1 MSGAPKLF
9 TLTLALLC
17 SCLTAVYAAD
27 YVGSKPKAGK
37 SYYLLNVA
45 EGKFLSAADNGTLT
59 LGGAKLAVTV
69 TTNANGFQVL
79 TTNKGALAGVL
90 LGKARC
96 NGQGA
101 YNEWTLSLLNTT
113 SNGYALGCRSKE
125 ASNTEWLY
133 YSSVLQDVRTQPY
146 KPSNILTIA
155 QWQFISEDQL
165 KDPVVTL
172 DETLESYSAPSI
184 GNTGSAEVHL
194 TRTFSAGSWNSLCV
208 PFAISEAEVKTQFG
222 NAAKVAEFTRAT
234 ATTLEFST
242 CTGIEAGKPYL
253 VYIPEGATQ
262 TEFTFKGVTAF
273 VGQPTDVEQQGSAN
287 EKTTFR
293 GYFYKSI
300 APKGSYV
307 LRKNLVYH
315 LVSDMDIKGFRAVLI
330 DGTNA
335 TRVFTQW
342 SLDGTTTGIG
352 NIDANVIQRFNVYNT
367 NGQMVRHAAT
377 SLDDL
382 PHGVYIVNGK
392 KVIK

>member
-1 MSGAPKLF
+1 MKKLF

-17 SCLTAVYAAD
+17 SCLTAVYAAN
-27 YVGSKPKAGK
+27 YVGSKPEAGK

-79 TTNKGALAGVL
+79 TTNKSNLAGVL
-90 LGKARC
+90 HGKARC

-101 YNEWTLSLLNTT
+101 YNEWALSLLDAY

-172 DETLESYSAPSI
+172 DEKSESYSTPSI
-184 GNTGSAEVHL
+184 GTTGSSEVHL
-194 TRTFSAGSWNSLCV
+194 TRTFSANSWNSLCV

-222 NAAKVAEFTRAT
+222 NDAKVAEFTGAT
-234 ATTLEFST
+234 TTTLEFSS
-242 CTGIEAGKPYL
+242 CTDIEAGKPYL

-262 TEFTFKGVTAF
+262 TKFTFKGVTAF
-273 VGQPTDVEQQGSAN
+273 ASQPIDVEQQGSTN
-287 EKTTFR
+287 EKTTFH
-293 GYFYKSI
+293 GYFYKST

-307 LRKNLVYH
+307 LRKNQVYH
-315 LVSDMDIKGFRAVLI
+315 LVSDMAIKGFRAVLI
-330 DGTNA
+330 DGTA
-335 TRVFTQW
+335 TQRVFTQW

-352 NIDANVIQRFNVYNT
+352 NIDANVIQRYNVYNT

>member
-1 MSGAPKLF
+1 MKKLF

-27 YVGSKPKAGK
+27 YVGSKPEEGK

-79 TTNKGALAGVL
+79 TTNKGDLAGVL

-172 DETLESYSAPSI
+172 DETSESYSAPSI
-184 GNTGSAEVHL
+184 GTTDSAEVHL
-194 TRTFSAGSWNSLCV
+194 KRTFSANSWNSLCV
-208 PFAISEAEVKTQFG
+208 PFAISDDEVKTQFG
-222 NAAKVAEFTRAT
+222 NDAKVAEFTRAT
-234 ATTLEFST
+234 ATTLEFSS

-253 VYIPEGATQ
+253 VYIPGGGTQ
-262 TEFTFKGVTAF
+262 TEFTFKGVSHFAGT
-273 VGQPTDVEQQGSAN
+273 PTDVVQHGSAN
-287 EKTTFR
+287 EKTTFH

-330 DGTNA
+330 DGPA
-335 TRVFTQW
+335 TQRVFTQW

-352 NIDANVIQRFNVYNT
+352 NIDATVIQRFNVYNT

>member
-1 MSGAPKLF
+1 MKKLF

-27 YVGSKPKAGK
+27 YVGSKPEAGK

-69 TTNANGFQVL
+69 STTNANGFQVL
-79 TTNKGALAGVL
+79 TTNKGDLAGVL

-96 NGQGA
+96 DGKGA
-101 YNEWTLSLLNTT
+101 YNEWTLSLVDATN
-113 SNGYALGCRSKE
+113 NVYALGCRSKE

-133 YSSVLQDVRTQPY
+133 YSLLMQDVRTEPF
-146 KPSNILTIA
+146 KPGSILKIA

-165 KDPVVTL
+165 NDPVVTL
-172 DETLESYSAPSI
+172 DETSESYSTPSI
-184 GNTGSAEVHL
+184 GTTGSAEVHL
-194 TRTFSAGSWNSLCV
+194 TRIFSAGCWNSLCV
-208 PFAISEAEVKTQFG
+208 PFAISDTEVKAQFG
-222 NAAKVAEFTRAT
+222 NDAKVAAFTGAT

-262 TEFTFKGVTAF
+262 TKFTFKGVTAF
-273 VGQPTDVEQQGSAN
+273 ASQPTDVVLQGSTN
-287 EKTTFR
+287 EKTTFH
-293 GYFYKSI
+293 GYLYKST

-315 LVSDMDIKGFRAVLI
+315 LVSDMAIKAFRAVLI
-330 DGTNA
+330 DGTA
-335 TRVFTQW
+335 TQRVFTQW

-352 NIDANVIQRFNVYNT
+352 NIDANVIQRYNVYNT

>member
-1 MSGAPKLF
+1 MKKLF

-17 SCLTAVYAAD
+17 SCLTAVYAAN
-27 YVGSKPKAGK
+27 YVGSKPEARK

-79 TTNKGALAGVL
+79 TTNKGDLAGVL

-172 DETLESYSAPSI
+172 DETSKSYSAPSI
-184 GNTGSAEVHL
+184 GTTGSAEVHL
-194 TRTFSAGSWNSLCV
+194 KRTFSANSWNSLCV
-208 PFAISEAEVKTQFG
+208 PFAISDDEVKTQFG
-222 NAAKVAEFTRAT
+222 NDAKVAEFTRAT
-234 ATTLEFST
+234 ATTLEFSS

-253 VYIPEGATQ
+253 VYIPGGATQ
-262 TEFTFKGVTAF
+262 TEFTFKGVSHFAGT
-273 VGQPTDVEQQGSAN
+273 PTDVVQHGSAN
-287 EKTTFR
+287 EKTTFH

-307 LRKNLVYH
+307 LRTNLVYH
-315 LVSDMDIKGFRAVLI
+315 LVSDMAIKGFRAVLI

-352 NIDANVIQRFNVYNT
+352 NIDATVIQRYNVYNT

>member
-1 MSGAPKLF
+1 MKKLF

-17 SCLTAVYAAD
+17 SCLTAVYAAN
-27 YVGSKPKAGK
+27 YVGSKPEAGK

-59 LGGAKLAVTV
+59 LGGAKLAVKV

-79 TTNKGALAGVL
+79 TTNKGDLAGVL
-90 LGKARC
+90 HGKARC

-101 YNEWTLSLLNTT
+101 YNEWTLSLLNAT

-146 KPSNILTIA
+146 KPSNILAIA

-172 DETLESYSAPSI
+172 DEKSESYSTPSI

-194 TRTFSAGSWNSLCV
+194 KRTFSANSWNSLCV
-208 PFAISEAEVKTQFG
+208 PFAISEAEVKDQFG
-222 NAAKVAEFTRAT
+222 NDAKVAEFTGAT

-253 VYIPEGATQ
+253 VYIPKGATQ
-262 TEFTFKGVTAF
+262 PEHFTFKGVSHFAGT
-273 VGQPTDVEQQGSAN
+273 PTDVVQHGSAN
-287 EKTTFR
+287 EKTTFH
-293 GYFYKSI
+293 GYFYKST

-330 DGTNA
+330 DGTA
-335 TRVFTQW
+335 TQRVFTQW

>member
-1 MSGAPKLF
+1 MKKLF

-17 SCLTAVYAAD
+17 SCLTAVYAAN
-27 YVGSKPKAGK
+27 YVGSKPEAGK
-37 SYYLLNVA
+37 TYYLLNVA

-69 TTNANGFQVL
+69 TTNANGFLVL
-79 TTNKGALAGVL
+79 TTNKGDLAGVL

-96 NGQGA
+96 DGKGA
-101 YNEWTLSLLNTT
+101 YNEWTLSLVDATN
-113 SNGYALGCRSKE
+113 NVYALGCRSKE

-133 YSSVLQDVRTQPY
+133 YSLLMQDVRTEPF
-146 KPSNILTIA
+146 KPGSILKIA

-165 KDPVVTL
+165 NDPVVTL
-172 DETLESYSAPSI
+172 DEKSESYSTPSI
-184 GNTGSAEVHL
+184 GTTGSAEVHL
-194 TRTFSAGSWNSLCV
+194 TRTFSAGCWNSLCV
-208 PFAISEAEVKTQFG
+208 PFTISDAEVKAQFG
-222 NAAKVAEFTRAT
+222 NDAKVAAFTGAT

-262 TEFTFKGVTAF
+262 PEYFTFKGVTAF
-273 VGQPTDVEQQGSAN
+273 ASQPTDVVLQGSTN

-293 GYFYKSI
+293 GYFHKST

-307 LRKNLVYH
+307 LRKNQVYH

-330 DGTNA
+330 DGTA
-335 TRVFTQW
+335 TQRVFTQW

-352 NIDANVIQRFNVYNT
+352 NIDANVIQRYNVYNT

>member
-1 MSGAPKLF
+1 MKKLF

-17 SCLTAVYAAD
+17 SCLTAVYAAN
-27 YVGSKPKAGK
+27 YVGSKPGAGK
-37 SYYLLNVA
+37 TYYLLNVA

-59 LGGAKLAVTV
+59 LGGAKLAVKV

-79 TTNKGALAGVL
+79 TTNKGDLAGVL

-101 YNEWTLSLLNTT
+101 YNEWTLSLVDATN
-113 SNGYALGCRSKE
+113 NVYALGCRSKE

-172 DETLESYSAPSI
+172 DEKSTSYSTPSI

-194 TRTFSAGSWNSLCV
+194 TRTFSANSWNSLCV
-208 PFAISEAEVKTQFG
+208 PFAISEAEVKDQFG
-222 NAAKVAEFTRAT
+222 SDAKVAAFTGAT
-234 ATTLEFST
+234 ATTLEFSS

-262 TEFTFKGVTAF
+262 TKFTFKGVTAF
-273 VGQPTDVEQQGSAN
+273 ASQPTDVEQQGSTN
-287 EKTTFR
+287 EKTTFH
-293 GYFYKSI
+293 GYFYKST

-315 LVSDMDIKGFRAVLI
+315 LVSDMAIKAFRAVLI
-330 DGTNA
+330 DGTA
-335 TRVFTQW
+335 TQRVFTQW

-352 NIDANVIQRFNVYNT
+352 NIDATVIQRYNVYNT

>member
-1 MSGAPKLF
+1 MKKLF

-17 SCLTAVYAAD
+17 SCLTAVYAAN
-27 YVGSKPKAGK
+27 YVGSKPEAGK
-37 SYYLLNVA
+37 TYYLLNVA

-69 TTNANGFQVL
+69 SEANANGFQTL
-79 TTNKGALAGVL
+79 TTSKGDLAGVL
-90 LGKARC
+90 HGKARSDSK
-96 NGQGA
+96 GT
-101 YNEWTLSLLNTT
+101 YSEWTVSLLNAT

-172 DETLESYSAPSI
+172 DETSTSYSTPSI
-184 GNTGSAEVHL
+184 GTTGSAEVHL
-194 TRTFSAGSWNSLCV
+194 KRTFSAGSWNSLCV

-222 NAAKVAEFTRAT
+222 SDAKVAAFTGTT

-262 TEFTFKGVTAF
+262 PEYFTFKGVSHFAGT
-273 VGQPTDVEQQGSAN
+273 PTDVEQQGSAN
-287 EKTTFR
+287 EKTTFH
-293 GYFYKSI
+293 GYFYKST

-315 LVSDMDIKGFRAVLI
+315 LVSDMAIKAFRAVLI
-330 DGTNA
+330 DGTA
-335 TRVFTQW
+335 TQRVFTQW

-352 NIDANVIQRFNVYNT
+352 NIDANVIQRYNVYNT

>member
-1 MSGAPKLF
+1 MKKLF

-27 YVGSKPKAGK
+27 YVGSKPEAGK

-69 TTNANGFQVL
+69 TTNANGFLVL
-79 TTNKGALAGVL
+79 TTTKGDLAGVL

-101 YNEWTLSLLNTT
+101 YNEWTLSLLNAT

-133 YSSVLQDVRTQPY
+133 YSLLMQDVRTQPY

-155 QWQFISEDQL
+155 QWQFISEEQL
-165 KDPVVTL
+165 KDPVVIL
-172 DETLESYSAPSI
+172 DEKLESYSTPSI

-194 TRTFSAGSWNSLCV
+194 KRTFSANSWNSLCV
-208 PFAISEAEVKTQFG
+208 PFAISEAEVKDQFG
-222 NAAKVAEFTRAT
+222 NGAKVAKFTGAT
-234 ATTLEFST
+234 ATTLEFSS

-262 TEFTFKGVTAF
+262 TKFTFKGVSHFAGT
-273 VGQPTDVEQQGSAN
+273 PIDVEQQGSAN
-287 EKTTFR
+287 EKTTFH
-293 GYFYKSI
+293 GYFYKST

-315 LVSDMDIKGFRAVLI
+315 LVSDMAIKGFRAVLI
-330 DGTNA
+330 DGTA
-335 TRVFTQW
+335 TQRVFTQW

-352 NIDANVIQRFNVYNT
+352 NIDATVIQRYNVYNT

>member
-1 MSGAPKLF
+1 MKKLF

-27 YVGSKPKAGK
+27 YVGSKPEAGK

-59 LGGAKLAVTV
+59 LDGAKLAVTV
-69 TTNANGFQVL
+69 TTNANGFLVL
-79 TTNKGALAGVL
+79 TTTKGDLAGVL

-101 YNEWTLSLLNTT
+101 YNEWTLSLLNAT

-133 YSSVLQDVRTQPY
+133 YSLLMQDVRTQPY

-155 QWQFISEDQL
+155 QWQFISEEQL
-165 KDPVVTL
+165 KDPVVIL
-172 DETLESYSAPSI
+172 DEKLESYSTPSI

-194 TRTFSAGSWNSLCV
+194 KRTFSANSWNSLCV
-208 PFAISEAEVKTQFG
+208 PFAISDDEVKTQFG
-222 NAAKVAEFTRAT
+222 NDAKVAEFTGAT
-234 ATTLEFST
+234 ATTLEFSS

-253 VYIPEGATQ
+253 VYIPEGANKS
-262 TEFTFKGVTAF
+262 EFTFKGVTAF
-273 VGQPTDVEQQGSAN
+273 AGQPTDVEQQGSAN
-287 EKTTFR
+287 EKTTFH
-293 GYFYKSI
+293 GYFHKST

-307 LRKNLVYH
+307 LRKNQVYH

-330 DGTNA
+330 DGT
-335 TRVFTQW
+335 
-342 SLDGTTTGIG
+342 TTGIG
-352 NIDANVIQRFNVYNT
+352 NIDATVIQRYNVYNT

>member
-1 MSGAPKLF
+1 MKKLF

-17 SCLTAVYAAD
+17 SCLTAVYAAN
-27 YVGSKPKAGK
+27 YVGSKPEAGK

-79 TTNKGALAGVL
+79 TTNKGDLAGVL

-96 NGQGA
+96 DGKGA
-101 YNEWTLSLLNTT
+101 YNEWTLSLLNAT

-172 DETLESYSAPSI
+172 DEKSTSYPTPSI
-184 GNTGSAEVHL
+184 GTTSSAEVHL
-194 TRTFSAGSWNSLCV
+194 TRTFSANSWNSLCV
-208 PFAISEAEVKTQFG
+208 PFAISEAEVKDQFG
-222 NAAKVAEFTRAT
+222 NDAKVAEFTGAT
-234 ATTLEFST
+234 ATTLEFSS

-262 TEFTFKGVTAF
+262 TKFTFKGVTAF
-273 VGQPTDVEQQGSAN
+273 ASQPTDVEQQGSTN
-287 EKTTFR
+287 EKTTFH
-293 GYFYKSI
+293 GYFYKST

-315 LVSDMDIKGFRAVLI
+315 LVSDMAIKGFRAVLI
-330 DGTNA
+330 DGTA
-335 TRVFTQW
+335 TQRVFTQW

-352 NIDANVIQRFNVYNT
+352 NIDANVIQRYNVYNT

>member
-1 MSGAPKLF
+1 MKKLF

-27 YVGSKPKAGK
+27 YVGSKPEAGK

-79 TTNKGALAGVL
+79 TTNKGYLAGVL

-113 SNGYALGCRSKE
+113 SNVYALGCRSKE

-172 DETLESYSAPSI
+172 DETSESYSAPSI
-184 GNTGSAEVHL
+184 GTTGSAEVHL
-194 TRTFSAGSWNSLCV
+194 KRTFSAGSWNSLCV
-208 PFAISEAEVKTQFG
+208 PFAISEAEVKAQFG
-222 NAAKVAEFTRAT
+222 NDAKVAAFTGAT
-234 ATTLEFST
+234 ATTLQFSS
-242 CTGIEAGKPYL
+242 CTDIEAGKPYL

-262 TEFTFKGVTAF
+262 TKFTFKGVTAF
-273 VGQPTDVEQQGSAN
+273 ASQPIDVEQQGSTN
-287 EKTTFR
+287 EKTTFH
-293 GYFYKSI
+293 GYFYKST

-307 LRKNLVYH
+307 LRKNQVYH
-315 LVSDMDIKGFRAVLI
+315 LVKDMDIKGFRAVLI

>member
-1 MSGAPKLF
+1 MKKLF

-27 YVGSKPKAGK
+27 YVGSKPEAGK

-79 TTNKGALAGVL
+79 TTNKGYLAGVL

-172 DETLESYSAPSI
+172 DETSESYSAPSI
-184 GNTGSAEVHL
+184 GTTSSAEVHL
-194 TRTFSAGSWNSLCV
+194 KRTFSAGSWNSLCV
-208 PFAISEAEVKTQFG
+208 PFAISDDEVKTQFG
-222 NAAKVAEFTRAT
+222 NDAKVAAFTGAT

-253 VYIPEGATQ
+253 VYIPKGANKS
-262 TEFTFKGVTAF
+262 EFTFKGVSHFAGT
-273 VGQPTDVEQQGSAN
+273 PTDVLQGSAN
-287 EKTTFR
+287 EKTTFH
-293 GYFYKSI
+293 GYFHKST

-315 LVSDMDIKGFRAVLI
+315 LVSHMAIKGFRAVLI

>member
-1 MSGAPKLF
+1 MKKLF

-17 SCLTAVYAAD
+17 SCLTAVYAAN
-27 YVGSKPKAGK
+27 YVGSKPEAGK

-59 LGGAKLAVTV
+59 LGGAKLAVKV

-79 TTNKGALAGVL
+79 TTNKGDLAGVL
-90 LGKARC
+90 HGKARC

-101 YNEWTLSLLNTT
+101 YNEWALSLLNAT

-165 KDPVVTL
+165 KDPVVIL
-172 DETLESYSAPSI
+172 DEKSESYSTPSI
-184 GNTGSAEVHL
+184 GTTGSAEVHL
-194 TRTFSAGSWNSLCV
+194 TRTFSAGSWNSFCV
-208 PFAISEAEVKTQFG
+208 PFAISETEVKTQFG
-222 NAAKVAEFTRAT
+222 NDAKVAEFTGAT

-242 CTGIEAGKPYL
+242 CTDIEAGKPYL

-262 TEFTFKGVTAF
+262 TKFTFKGVTAF
-273 VGQPTDVEQQGSAN
+273 ASQPTDVVQHGSAN
-287 EKTTFR
+287 EKTTFH
-293 GYFYKSI
+293 GYFYKST

-315 LVSDMDIKGFRAVLI
+315 LVSDMAIKGFRAVLI
-330 DGTNA
+330 DGTA
-335 TRVFTQW
+335 TQRVFTQW

-352 NIDANVIQRFNVYNT
+352 NIDANVIQRYNVYNT

>member
-1 MSGAPKLF
+1 MKKLF

-17 SCLTAVYAAD
+17 SCLTAVYAAN
-27 YVGSKPKAGK
+27 YVGSKPEAGK

-79 TTNKGALAGVL
+79 TTNKGNLAGVL

-101 YNEWTLSLLNTT
+101 YSEWTISLL
-113 SNGYALGCRSKE
+113 SADSKGYALGCRSKE

-172 DETLESYSAPSI
+172 DETSEYYSTPSI
-184 GNTGSAEVHL
+184 GTTGSAEVHL
-194 TRTFSAGSWNSLCV
+194 KRTFSAGSWNSLCV
-208 PFAISEAEVKTQFG
+208 PFAISEAEVKVQFG
-222 NAAKVAEFTRAT
+222 NDAKVAAFTGAT
-234 ATTLEFST
+234 ATTLQFSS
-242 CTGIEAGKPYL
+242 CTDIEAGKPYL
-253 VYIPEGATQ
+253 VYIPKGATQ

-273 VGQPTDVEQQGSAN
+273 ASQPTDVEQQGSAN

-293 GYFYKSI
+293 GYFHKST

-315 LVSDMDIKGFRAVLI
+315 LVSDMAIKGFRAVLI

-352 NIDANVIQRFNVYNT
+352 NIDANVIQRYNVYNT

>member
-1 MSGAPKLF
+1 MKKLF

-17 SCLTAVYAAD
+17 SCLTAVYAAN
-27 YVGSKPKAGK
+27 YVGSKPEARKT
-37 SYYLLNVA
+37 YYLLNVA

-79 TTNKGALAGVL
+79 TTNKGDLAGVL

-172 DETLESYSAPSI
+172 DETSESYSAPSI
-184 GNTGSAEVHL
+184 GTTGSAEVHL

-208 PFAISEAEVKTQFG
+208 PFAISEAEVKAQFG
-222 NAAKVAEFTRAT
+222 NDAKVAAFTGAT
-234 ATTLEFST
+234 ATTLQFSS

-253 VYIPEGATQ
+253 VYIPEGANKS
-262 TEFTFKGVTAF
+262 EFTFKGVSHFAGT
-273 VGQPTDVEQQGSAN
+273 PTDVVQHGSAN
-287 EKTTFR
+287 EKTTFH
-293 GYFYKSI
+293 GYFYKST

-307 LRKNLVYH
+307 LRTNLVYH
-315 LVSDMDIKGFRAVLI
+315 LVKNMAIKGFRAVLI

-352 NIDANVIQRFNVYNT
+352 NIDANVIQRYNVYNT

>member
-1 MSGAPKLF
+1 MKKLF

-27 YVGSKPKAGK
+27 YVGSKPEARK

-59 LGGAKLAVTV
+59 LGDAKLAVTV

-79 TTNKGALAGVL
+79 TTNKGDLAGVL

-172 DETLESYSAPSI
+172 DEKSTFYPTPSI
-184 GNTGSAEVHL
+184 GTTGSAEVHL
-194 TRTFSAGSWNSLCV
+194 TRTFSANSWNSLCV
-208 PFAISEAEVKTQFG
+208 PFAISEAEVKAQFG
-222 NAAKVAEFTRAT
+222 NGAKVAEFTGAT
-234 ATTLEFST
+234 ATTLQFSS

-262 TEFTFKGVTAF
+262 TEFTFKCVSHFAGT
-273 VGQPTDVEQQGSAN
+273 PTDVEQQGSAN
-287 EKTTFR
+287 EKTTFH
-293 GYFYKSI
+293 GYFHKST

-315 LVSDMDIKGFRAVLI
+315 LVSDMAIKGFRAVLI
-330 DGTNA
+330 DGTA
-335 TRVFTQW
+335 TQRVFTQW

>member
-1 MSGAPKLF
+1 MKKLF

-27 YVGSKPKAGK
+27 YVGSKPEAGK

-79 TTNKGALAGVL
+79 TTNKGVLAGVL

-172 DETLESYSAPSI
+172 DETSESYSAPPI
-184 GNTGSAEVHL
+184 GTTGSAEVHL
-194 TRTFSAGSWNSLCV
+194 KRTFSAGSWNSLCV
-208 PFAISEAEVKTQFG
+208 PFAISEAEVKAQFG
-222 NAAKVAEFTRAT
+222 NDAKVAAFTGAT
-234 ATTLEFST
+234 ATTLQFSS
-242 CTGIEAGKPYL
+242 CTDIEAGVPYL
-253 VYIPEGATQ
+253 VYIPGGANKS
-262 TEFTFKGVTAF
+262 EFTFKGVTAF
-273 VGQPTDVEQQGSAN
+273 ASQPTDVVQHGSAN
-287 EKTTFR
+287 EKTTFH
-293 GYFYKSI
+293 GYFHKST

-315 LVSDMDIKGFRAVLI
+315 LVSNMDIKGFRAVLI
-330 DGTNA
+330 DGTA
-335 TRVFTQW
+335 TQRVFTQW

>member
-1 MSGAPKLF
+1 MKKLF

-17 SCLTAVYAAD
+17 SCLTAVYAAN
-27 YVGSKPKAGK
+27 YVGSKPEAGK

-45 EGKFLSAADNGTLT
+45 EGQFLSAADNGTLT

-79 TTNKGALAGVL
+79 TTNKGDLAGVL

-172 DETLESYSAPSI
+172 DEKSGSYSAPSI
-184 GNTGSAEVHL
+184 GSAEVHL
-194 TRTFSAGSWNSLCV
+194 KRTFSANSWNSLCV
-208 PFAISEAEVKTQFG
+208 PFAISDDEVKTQFG
-222 NAAKVAEFTRAT
+222 NDAKVAEFTGAT
-234 ATTLEFST
+234 ATTLEFSS

-253 VYIPEGATQ
+253 VYIPKGATQ
-262 TEFTFKGVTAF
+262 PEYFTFKGVSHFAGT
-273 VGQPTDVEQQGSAN
+273 PTDVVLQGSAN
-287 EKTTFR
+287 EKTTFH
-293 GYFYKSI
+293 GYFYKST

-315 LVSDMDIKGFRAVLI
+315 LVSDMAIKGFRAVLI

-352 NIDANVIQRFNVYNT
+352 NIDATVIQRYNVYNT

>member
-1 MSGAPKLF
+1 MKKLF

-27 YVGSKPKAGK
+27 YVGSKPEAGK

-59 LGGAKLAVTV
+59 LGGTKLAVTV

-79 TTNKGALAGVL
+79 TTNKGDLAGVL

-101 YNEWTLSLLNTT
+101 YNEWTLSLLNAT

-172 DETLESYSAPSI
+172 DEKSESYSTPSI
-184 GNTGSAEVHL
+184 GTTGSAEVHL
-194 TRTFSAGSWNSLCV
+194 TRTFSANSWNSLCV

-222 NAAKVAEFTRAT
+222 NDAKVAEFTGAT
-234 ATTLEFST
+234 ATTLEFSS

-262 TEFTFKGVTAF
+262 TKFTFKGVTAF
-273 VGQPTDVEQQGSAN
+273 ASQPTDVEQQGSAN

-293 GYFYKSI
+293 GYFHKNT

-315 LVSDMDIKGFRAVLI
+315 LVSDMAIKGFRAVLI
-330 DGTNA
+330 DGTA
-335 TRVFTQW
+335 TQRVFTQW

>member
-1 MSGAPKLF
+1 MKKLF

-27 YVGSKPKAGK
+27 YVGSKPEAGK

-79 TTNKGALAGVL
+79 TTNKGDLAGVL
-90 LGKARC
+90 HGKARC

-101 YNEWTLSLLNTT
+101 YNEWALSLLNTT

-165 KDPVVTL
+165 KDSVVTL
-172 DETLESYSAPSI
+172 DEKSESYSTPSI

-194 TRTFSAGSWNSLCV
+194 TRTFSANSWNSLCV

-222 NAAKVAEFTRAT
+222 NDAKVAEFTGAT
-234 ATTLEFST
+234 ATTLEFRT

-262 TEFTFKGVTAF
+262 TEFTFKGVSHFAGT
-273 VGQPTDVEQQGSAN
+273 PTDVVQHGSAN
-287 EKTTFR
+287 EKTTFH
-293 GYFYKSI
+293 GYFHKST

-307 LRKNLVYH
+307 LRTNLVYH
-315 LVSDMDIKGFRAVLI
+315 LVKNMAIKGFRAVLI

>member
-1 MSGAPKLF
+1 MKKLF

-17 SCLTAVYAAD
+17 SCLTALYAAD
-27 YVGSKPKAGK
+27 YTGSKPTAGTT
-37 SYYLLNVA
+37 YYLLNVGQ
-45 EGKFLSAADNGTLT
+45 GKFLSATGDGTLT

-69 TTNANGFQVL
+69 SEANANGFCTL
-79 TTNKGALAGVL
+79 TTDKGDLAGVL

-96 NGQGA
+96 DGKGA
-101 YNEWTLSLLNTT
+101 YNEWTLSLLDATN
-113 SNGYALGCRSKE
+113 NVYALGCRSKE

-133 YSSVLQDVRTQPY
+133 YSLLMQDVRTEPF
-146 KPSNILTIA
+146 KPGSILTNA
-155 QWQFISEDQL
+155 KWKFISEDQVS
-165 KDPVVTL
+165 DPVVEL
-172 DETLESYSAPSI
+172 YETSEGYTIPSV
-184 GNTGSAEVHL
+184 GTTGSAEVHL
-194 TRTFSAGSWNSLCV
+194 TRTFSANSWNSLCV
-208 PFAISEAEVKTQFG
+208 PFAISEAELKTQLG
-222 NAAKVAEFTRAT
+222 SDAKVAEFTGAT
-234 ATTLEFST
+234 ATTLEFTS
-242 CTGIEAGKPYL
+242 CTSIEAGVPYL

-262 TEFTFKGVTAF
+262 SEFTFKGVTYFANE
-273 VGQPTDVEQQGSAN
+273 PTDVVLSGSVN
-287 EKTTFR
+287 ENTTFR
-293 GYFYKSI
+293 GYFHKDT

-315 LVSDMDIKGFRAVLI
+315 LVSDMAIKGFRAVLI

-352 NIDANVIQRFNVYNT
+352 NIDADVIQRFNVYNT

>member
-1 MSGAPKLF
+1 MKKLF

-17 SCLTAVYAAD
+17 SCLTALYAAD
-27 YVGSKPKAGK
+27 YTGTAGK

-45 EGKFLSAADNGTLT
+45 EGKFLSAAGDGTLT
-59 LGGAKLAVTV
+59 LGGAKLTVTV
-69 TTNANGFQVL
+69 SEPNANGFCTL
-79 TTNKGALAGVL
+79 TTDKGDLTGVL
-90 LGKARC
+90 FNKARC
-96 NGQGA
+96 DGKGA
-101 YNEWTLSLLNTT
+101 YNEWTLSLLDATN
-113 SNGYALGCRSKE
+113 NVYALGCRSKE

-133 YSSVLQDVRTQPY
+133 YSLLMQDVRTEPF
-146 KPSNILTIA
+146 KPGSILTNA
-155 QWQFISEDQL
+155 KWKFISEEQVSD
-165 KDPVVTL
+165 VVEL
-172 DETLESYSAPSI
+172 DEAFESYTKPSV
-184 GNTGSAEVHL
+184 GTTGSAEVHL
-194 TRTFSAGSWNSLCV
+194 KRTFSANCWNSLCV

-222 NAAKVAEFTRAT
+222 NDAKVAAFTGAT
-234 ATTLEFST
+234 ENTLEFTS
-242 CTGIEAGKPYL
+242 CTSIEAGKPYL

-262 TEFTFKGVTAF
+262 STFTFKGVTAF
-273 VGQPTDVEQQGSAN
+273 VSTPTDVVQNGSGN
-287 EKTTFR
+287 EKTTFH
-293 GYFYKSI
+293 GYFCKST

-315 LVSDMDIKGFRAVLI
+315 LVKDMDIKGFRAVLI

>member
-1 MSGAPKLF
+1 MKKLF

-27 YVGSKPKAGK
+27 YVGSKPEAGK

-59 LGGAKLAVTV
+59 LGGAKLAVKV

-79 TTNKGALAGVL
+79 TTNKGDLAGVL
-90 LGKARC
+90 HGKARC
-96 NGQGA
+96 NGKGA
-101 YNEWTLSLLNTT
+101 YNEWALSLLNTT

-155 QWQFISEDQL
+155 QWQFISEEQL
-165 KDPVVTL
+165 KDPVVIL
-172 DETLESYSAPSI
+172 DEKSESYSTPSI

-194 TRTFSAGSWNSLCV
+194 TRTFSANSWNSLCV

-222 NAAKVAEFTRAT
+222 NDAKVAEFTGAT
-234 ATTLEFST
+234 ATTLEFSS
-242 CTGIEAGKPYL
+242 CTDIEAGKPYL

-262 TEFTFKGVTAF
+262 TKFTFKGVTAF
-273 VGQPTDVEQQGSAN
+273 ASQPTDVEQQGSTN
-287 EKTTFR
+287 EKTTFH
-293 GYFYKSI
+293 GYFYKST

-315 LVSDMDIKGFRAVLI
+315 LVSDMAIKAFRAVLI
-330 DGTNA
+330 DGTA
-335 TRVFTQW
+335 TQRVFTQW

>member
-1 MSGAPKLF
+1 MKKLF

-17 SCLTAVYAAD
+17 SCLTAVYAAN
-27 YVGSKPKAGK
+27 YVGSKPEAGK

-59 LGGAKLAVTV
+59 LGGAKLAVKV

-79 TTNKGALAGVL
+79 TTNKGDLAGVL

-101 YNEWTLSLLNTT
+101 YNEWTLSLFNTT

-172 DETLESYSAPSI
+172 DEKSESYSTPSI

-194 TRTFSAGSWNSLCV
+194 KRTFSANSWNSLCV
-208 PFAISEAEVKTQFG
+208 PFAISEAEVKDQFG
-222 NAAKVAEFTRAT
+222 NDAKVAKFTGAT

-262 TEFTFKGVTAF
+262 TKFTFKGVTAF
-273 VGQPTDVEQQGSAN
+273 ASQPTDVVLQGSTN
-287 EKTTFR
+287 EKTTFH
-293 GYFYKSI
+293 GYFYKST

-330 DGTNA
+330 DGTA
-335 TRVFTQW
+335 TQRVFTQW

-352 NIDANVIQRFNVYNT
+352 NIDATVIQRYNVYNT

>member
-1 MSGAPKLF
+1 MKKLF

-17 SCLTAVYAAD
+17 SCLTAVYAAN
-27 YVGSKPKAGK
+27 YVGSKPEAGK

-69 TTNANGFQVL
+69 TTNDNGFQVL
-79 TTNKGALAGVL
+79 TTNKGDLAGVL

-172 DETLESYSAPSI
+172 DETSESYSAPSI
-184 GNTGSAEVHL
+184 GTTGSAEVHL
-194 TRTFSAGSWNSLCV
+194 KRTFSANSWNSLCV
-208 PFAISEAEVKTQFG
+208 PFAISEAEVKAQFG
-222 NAAKVAEFTRAT
+222 NGAKVAEFTGAT

-242 CTGIEAGKPYL
+242 GTGIEAGKPYL

-273 VGQPTDVEQQGSAN
+273 ASQPIDVEQQGSTN
-287 EKTTFR
+287 EKTTFH
-293 GYFYKSI
+293 GYFYKST

-307 LRKNLVYH
+307 LRKNQVYH
-315 LVSDMDIKGFRAVLI
+315 LVKDMDIKGFRAVLI
-330 DGTNA
+330 DGTA
-335 TRVFTQW
+335 TQRVFTQW

-352 NIDANVIQRFNVYNT
+352 NIDANVIQRYNVYNT

>member
-1 MSGAPKLF
+1 MKKLF

-79 TTNKGALAGVL
+79 TTNKGNLAGVL
-90 LGKARC
+90 HGKARC

-101 YNEWTLSLLNTT
+101 YNEWALSLLDAD

-172 DETLESYSAPSI
+172 DETSESYSAPSI
-184 GNTGSAEVHL
+184 GTTGSAEVHL
-194 TRTFSAGSWNSLCV
+194 KRTFSANSWNSLCV
-208 PFAISEAEVKTQFG
+208 PFAISDDEVKTQFG
-222 NAAKVAEFTRAT
+222 NDAKVAEFTGAT
-234 ATTLEFST
+234 ATTLEFSS

-253 VYIPEGATQ
+253 VYIPGGATQ
-262 TEFTFKGVTAF
+262 TEFTFKGVSHFAGT
-273 VGQPTDVEQQGSAN
+273 PTDVVQHGSAN
-287 EKTTFR
+287 EKTTFH

-307 LRKNLVYH
+307 LRTNLVYH
-315 LVSDMDIKGFRAVLI
+315 LVSDMAIKGFRAVLI
-330 DGTNA
+330 DGTA
-335 TRVFTQW
+335 TQRVFTQW

>member
-1 MSGAPKLF
+1 MKKLF

-17 SCLTAVYAAD
+17 SCLTAVYAAN
-27 YVGSKPKAGK
+27 YVGSKPEAGK

-79 TTNKGALAGVL
+79 TTNKGDLAGVL

-101 YNEWTLSLLNTT
+101 YNEWTLSLLNAT

-133 YSSVLQDVRTQPY
+133 YSLLMQDVRTQPY

-165 KDPVVTL
+165 KDPVVIL
-172 DETLESYSAPSI
+172 DEKLESYSAPSI

-194 TRTFSAGSWNSLCV
+194 KRTFSAGSWNSLCV
-208 PFAISEAEVKTQFG
+208 PFAISEAEVKAQFG
-222 NAAKVAEFTRAT
+222 NDAKVAAFTGAT
-234 ATTLEFST
+234 ATTLQFSS
-242 CTGIEAGKPYL
+242 CTGIEAGVPYL

-262 TEFTFKGVTAF
+262 TKFTFKGVKAF
-273 VGQPTDVEQQGSAN
+273 ASQPIDVEQGSTN
-287 EKTTFR
+287 EKTTFH
-293 GYFYKSI
+293 GYFYKST

-315 LVSDMDIKGFRAVLI
+315 LVSDMAIKGFRAVLI
-330 DGTNA
+330 DGTA
-335 TRVFTQW
+335 TQRVFTQW

-352 NIDANVIQRFNVYNT
+352 NIDATVIQRFNVYNT

>member
-1 MSGAPKLF
+1 MKKLF

-27 YVGSKPKAGK
+27 YVGSKPEADK

-79 TTNKGALAGVL
+79 TTNKGDLAGVL

-155 QWQFISEDQL
+155 QWLFISEDQL

-293 GYFYKSI
+293 GYFHKST

>member
-1 MSGAPKLF
+1 MKKLF

-27 YVGSKPKAGK
+27 YVGSKPEAGK

-69 TTNANGFQVL
+69 SEANANGFQTL
-79 TTNKGALAGVL
+79 TTSKGDLAGVL
-90 LGKARC
+90 HGKARSDSK
-96 NGQGA
+96 GT
-101 YNEWTLSLLNTT
+101 YSEWTVSLLNAD
-113 SNGYALGCRSKE
+113 SKGYALGCRSKE

-172 DETLESYSAPSI
+172 DETSTSYSTPSI
-184 GNTGSAEVHL
+184 GTTGSAEVHL
-194 TRTFSAGSWNSLCV
+194 KRTFSAGSWNSLCV

-222 NAAKVAEFTRAT
+222 SDAKVAAFTGTT

-253 VYIPEGATQ
+253 VYIPEGAPQ
-262 TEFTFKGVTAF
+262 PEYFTFKGVSHFAGT
-273 VGQPTDVEQQGSAN
+273 PTDVEQQGSAN
-287 EKTTFR
+287 EKTTFH
-293 GYFYKSI
+293 GYFYKST

-315 LVSDMDIKGFRAVLI
+315 LVSDMAIKAFRAVLI
-330 DGTNA
+330 DGTA
-335 TRVFTQW
+335 TQRVFTQW

-352 NIDANVIQRFNVYNT
+352 NIDANVIQRYNVYNT

>member
-1 MSGAPKLF
+1 MKKLF

-17 SCLTAVYAAD
+17 SCLTAVYATN
-27 YVGSKPKAGK
+27 YVGSKPEAGK
-37 SYYLLNVA
+37 TYYLLNVA

-79 TTNKGALAGVL
+79 TTNKGDLAGVL
-90 LGKARC
+90 HGKARC

-101 YNEWTLSLLNTT
+101 YNEWALSLLDAD

-165 KDPVVTL
+165 KDPVVIL
-172 DETLESYSAPSI
+172 DEKSESYSTPSI
-184 GNTGSAEVHL
+184 GTTGSAEVHL
-194 TRTFSAGSWNSLCV
+194 TRTFSANSWNSLCV
-208 PFAISEAEVKTQFG
+208 PFAISEAEVKAQFG
-222 NAAKVAEFTRAT
+222 NGAKVAEFTGAT

-242 CTGIEAGKPYL
+242 GTGIEAGKPYL

-262 TEFTFKGVTAF
+262 TKFTFKGVSHFAGT
-273 VGQPTDVEQQGSAN
+273 PTDVEQQGSAN
-287 EKTTFR
+287 EKTTFH
-293 GYFYKSI
+293 GYFHKNT

-315 LVSDMDIKGFRAVLI
+315 LVSDMAIKGFRAVLI
-330 DGTNA
+330 DGTA
-335 TRVFTQW
+335 TQRVFTQW

>member
-1 MSGAPKLF
+1 MKKLF

-27 YVGSKPKAGK
+27 YVGSKPEAGK

-45 EGKFLSAADNGTLT
+45 EGEFLSAADNGTLT

-69 TTNANGFQVL
+69 STTNANGFQVL
-79 TTNKGALAGVL
+79 TTNKGDLAGVL

-165 KDPVVTL
+165 KDPVVIL
-172 DETLESYSAPSI
+172 DEKSESYSTPSI
-184 GNTGSAEVHL
+184 GTTGSAEVHL
-194 TRTFSAGSWNSLCV
+194 KRTFSANSWNSLCV
-208 PFAISEAEVKTQFG
+208 PFAISDDEVKTQFG
-222 NAAKVAEFTRAT
+222 NDAKVAEFTRAT
-234 ATTLEFST
+234 ATTLEFSS

-253 VYIPEGATQ
+253 VYIPGGATQ
-262 TEFTFKGVTAF
+262 TEFTFKGVSHFAGT
-273 VGQPTDVEQQGSAN
+273 PTDVVQHGSAN
-287 EKTTFR
+287 EKTTFH
-293 GYFYKSI
+293 GYFYKST

-307 LRKNLVYH
+307 LRTNLVYH
-315 LVSDMDIKGFRAVLI
+315 LVSDMAIKGFRAVLI

>member
-1 MSGAPKLF
+1 MKKLF

-27 YVGSKPKAGK
+27 YVGSKPEAGK

-79 TTNKGALAGVL
+79 TTNKGYLAGVL

-101 YNEWTLSLLNTT
+101 DNEWTLSLLNTT

-133 YSSVLQDVRTQPY
+133 YSLLMQDVRTQPY

-172 DETLESYSAPSI
+172 DETSGSYSAPSI
-184 GNTGSAEVHL
+184 GTTGSAEVHL
-194 TRTFSAGSWNSLCV
+194 KRTFSAGSWNSLCV
-208 PFAISEAEVKTQFG
+208 PFAISEAEVEAQFG
-222 NAAKVAEFTRAT
+222 NDAKVAEFTGAT

-242 CTGIEAGKPYL
+242 CTGIEAGNPYL
-253 VYIPEGATQ
+253 VYIPKGATQ
-262 TEFTFKGVTAF
+262 PEYFTFKGVSHFAGT
-273 VGQPTDVEQQGSAN
+273 PTDVLQGSAN
-287 EKTTFR
+287 EKTTFH
-293 GYFYKSI
+293 GYFHNSP
-300 APKGSYV
+300 APKGPYR
-307 LRKNLVYH
+307 LPKNLVYH
-315 LVSDMDIKGFRAVLI
+315 LVKNMDIKGFRAVLI
-330 DGTNA
+330 DGPA
-335 TRVFTQW
+335 TQRVFTQW

-352 NIDANVIQRFNVYNT
+352 NIDATVIQRFNVYNT

>member
-1 MSGAPKLF
+1 MKKLF

-17 SCLTAVYAAD
+17 SCLTAVYAAN
-27 YVGSKPKAGK
+27 YVGSKPEAGK
-37 SYYLLNVA
+37 TYYLLNVA

-79 TTNKGALAGVL
+79 TTNKGDLAGVL

-96 NGQGA
+96 DGKGA
-101 YNEWTLSLLNTT
+101 YNEWTLSLVDATN
-113 SNGYALGCRSKE
+113 NVYALGCRSKE

-172 DETLESYSAPSI
+172 DEKSESYSTPSI

-194 TRTFSAGSWNSLCV
+194 TRTFSANSWNSLCV

-222 NAAKVAEFTRAT
+222 NDAKVAEFTGAT

-262 TEFTFKGVTAF
+262 NKFTFKGVTAF
-273 VGQPTDVEQQGSAN
+273 ASQPIDVEQQGSTN
-287 EKTTFR
+287 EKTTFH
-293 GYFYKSI
+293 GYFYKST

-315 LVSDMDIKGFRAVLI
+315 LVSDMAIKAFRAVLI

-352 NIDANVIQRFNVYNT
+352 NIDANVIQRYNVYNT